1 MRRTPTFRRRRGF
14 DATAVR
20 RDAAADASREPALAY
35 DATYETL
42 SLERRGHVGVLT
54 LNRPERLN
62 AINRLMMGEMTA
74 AVAAVKGDDEVR
86 ALVVTGAGKGFC
98 AGADLM
104 GAGQAIAGKAP
115 EPKEQ
120 FERLD
125 EMGWVGRWAM
135 MWSGLDKPV
144 IGAINGVAAGA
155 GLSTALACDVR
166 IGCETSRFKSV
177 FIERSLSPDSGL
189 SFFLPRVI
197 GYAAAA
203 DMIFTSRAVGADEAL
218 KLGLL
223 NRMVPAAELLD
234 AAVAY
239 ANEMTRWPPVAL
251 RVSKRV
257 LQHNTEATLEEALR
271 YESAGLYYA
280 RRAPNDVKESLAAFM
295 EQREGVYSG
304 T

>member
-1 MRRTPTFRRRRGF
+1 M
-14 DATAVR
+14 AYE
-20 RDAAADASREPALAY
+20 AS
-35 DATYETL
+35 DYETIAL
-42 SLERRGHVGVLT
+42 SRRGHVAILT

-62 AINRLMMGEMTA
+62 AINRTMMGEVAA
-74 AVAAVKGDDEVR
+74 AVAQAKAEDEVR

-104 GAGQAIAGKAP
+104 GAGQAVAGAAP
-115 EPKEQ
+115 EPQNQ

-135 MWSGLDKPV
+135 MWSEFDKPV

-155 GLSTALACDVR
+155 GMSTALGCDVR
-166 IGCETSRFKSV
+166 IGCDASRFKSV

-189 SFFLPRVI
+189 SFFLPRIV

-203 DMIFTSRAVGADEAL
+203 DIIFTSRAVGADEAL

-223 NRMVPAAELLD
+223 NRLVPADALLD
-234 AAVAY
+234 AAVDY
-239 ANEMTRWPPVAL
+239 ADEMTRWPPVAL

-257 LQHNTEATLEEALR
+257 LQHNTDATLEDALR
-271 YESAGLYYA
+271 YESQGLHYA
-280 RRAPNDVKESLAAFM
+280 RRAPNDVKESRDSFL
-295 EQREGVYSG
+295 EKRPGVYSG

>member
-1 MRRTPTFRRRRGF
+1 MAYEVGDYETIAIQRRGQI
-14 DATAVR
+14 AI
-20 RDAAADASREPALAY
+20 
-35 DATYETL
+35 
-42 SLERRGHVGVLT
+42 LT

-62 AINRLMMGEMTA
+62 AINRAMMGELPA
-74 AVAAVKGDDEVR
+74 AVAALKADDEVR

-115 EPKEQ
+115 EPKDQ
-120 FERLD
+120 FDRLD
-125 EMGWVGRWAM
+125 EMGWVGRWAT
-135 MWSGLDKPV
+135 MWSSFDKPV

-155 GLSTALACDVR
+155 GMSTALACDVR
-166 IGCETSRFKSV
+166 IGSEAARFKSV

-189 SFFLPRVI
+189 SFYLPRIV

-203 DMIFTSRAVGADEAL
+203 DLIFTSRAVGAEEAL

-223 NRMVPAAELLD
+223 NRLVAAAELTD

-239 ANEMTRWPPVAL
+239 AEEMTRWPPVAL

-257 LQHNTEATLEEALR
+257 LQHNTEAPLEEALR

-280 RRAPNDVKESLAAFM
+280 RRAPNDVKESRDSFLEKRA
-295 EQREGVYSG
+295 GVYTG

>member
-1 MRRTPTFRRRRGF
+1 MAYE
-14 DATAVR
+14 AT
-20 RDAAADASREPALAY
+20 D
-35 DATYETL
+35 YETIL
-42 SLERRGHVGVLT
+42 VERRGHVAILT
-54 LNRPERLN
+54 FNRPDRLN
-62 AINRLMMGEMTA
+62 SINRQVMAEAPA
-74 AVAAVKGDDEVR
+74 AIEAVRRDDEVR

-104 GAGQAIAGKAP
+104 GAGQAVAGQAP
-115 EPKEQ
+115 PLQSQ

-125 EMGWVGRWAM
+125 EQGWVGRWAR
-135 MWSGLDKPV
+135 MWAELDKPV

-155 GLSTALACDVR
+155 GMSTAVGCDVR
-166 IGCETSRFKSV
+166 IGSEHARFKSV

-189 SFFLPRVI
+189 SFFLPRIV

-203 DMIFTSRAVGADEAL
+203 DIIFTSRNVGAEEAL
-218 KLGLL
+218 RLGLL
-223 NRMVPAAELLD
+223 NRLVAADQLVD
-234 AAVAY
+234 AAVEY

-257 LQHNTEATLEEALR
+257 LQHNTEAPLDEALR

-280 RRAPNDVKESLAAFM
+280 RRAPNDVKESRDSFL
-295 EQREGVYSG
+295 EKRPGVYTG

>member
-1 MRRTPTFRRRRGF
+1 M
-14 DATAVR
+14 AYE
-20 RDAAADASREPALAY
+20 AS
-35 DATYETL
+35 DYETIAI
-42 SLERRGHVGVLT
+42 ERRGPVAILT
-54 LNRPERLN
+54 LNRPDRLN
-62 AINRLMMGEMTA
+62 AINRAMMADVPA
-74 AVAAVKGDDEVR
+74 AVAALKADDEVR
-86 ALVVTGAGKGFC
+86 ALVVTGAGRGFC

-104 GAGQAIAGKAP
+104 GAGQAVAGKAP
-115 EPKEQ
+115 EPQTQ

-125 EMGWVGRWAM
+125 EMSWVGRWAT
-135 MWSGLDKPV
+135 MWSGFDKPV

-155 GLSTALACDVR
+155 GMSTALACDVR
-166 IGCETSRFKSV
+166 IGSEATRFKSV

-189 SFFLPRVI
+189 SFYLPRIV

-203 DMIFTSRAVGADEAL
+203 DLIFTSRAVDAEEAL

-223 NRMVPAAELLD
+223 NRLVPAAELIE

-239 ANEMTRWPPVAL
+239 AGEMTRWPPVAL

-280 RRAPNDVKESLAAFM
+280 RRAPNDVKESRDSFL
-295 EQREGVYSG
+295 EKRPGVYTG